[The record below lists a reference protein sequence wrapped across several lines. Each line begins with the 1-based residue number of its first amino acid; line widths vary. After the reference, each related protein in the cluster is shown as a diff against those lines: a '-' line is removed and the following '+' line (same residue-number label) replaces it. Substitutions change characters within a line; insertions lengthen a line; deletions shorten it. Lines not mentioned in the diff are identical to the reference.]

1 MIDIHNHLLFGVDDG
16 SQTVEKSIKIL
27 KKMEEKGYT
36 DVILTP
42 HYIVDSQYDNPKND
56 NLKRMKI
63 LQDELKKNGISINLY
78 LGNEIFIDDKIYDLV
93 DRDIISTLNNTN
105 LLLIELPMSG
115 EYSGYQEFFAFL
127 MSKGYKVVLAH
138 PERYVTFQKD
148 FNNVYEMVKMGV
160 YLQCNIDSMVNKYGP
175 DAKRVLTRLLKENL
189 VSFLATDIHHEK
201 HDYDIWNV
209 AKDRILEIISEKDF
223 KELTEDNPKLL
234 LI

>member
-115 EYSGYQEFFAFL
+115 EYSGYQEFFFFFL
-127 MSKGYKVVLAH
+127 
-138 PERYVTFQKD
+138 
-148 FNNVYEMVKMGV
+148 
-160 YLQCNIDSMVNKYGP
+160 
-175 DAKRVLTRLLKENL
+175 
-189 VSFLATDIHHEK
+189 
-201 HDYDIWNV
+201 
-209 AKDRILEIISEKDF
+209 
-223 KELTEDNPKLL
+223 
-234 LI
+234 